1 VADLCV
7 YGATGFTGKL
17 VVAELRR
24 RGVEAVLSARSEE
37 RLRALGT
44 GWELRP
50 ARVEDPESLRAA
62 FRGCRTVLTCA
73 GPFTFYGGPVIEAA
87 LDVGAHV
94 LDTTGEQPYMQ
105 RVFEHMDGPARER
118 EVALV
123 PAAGFDYVPGDLAAA
138 LAARDAGGGP
148 LRRVTLA
155 YAIAGLGMSR
165 GTMRSALE
173 MLGSE
178 DVEYVDGDWRRAPT
192 IPQRGEFA
200 FPAPLGRRPVARYPG
215 GEVVTVPRH
224 VDTREVVQRIT
235 TSTFAPHPL
244 LTAVFPVLGAARSL
258 PLVGPALDSAIGAL
272 PEGPDEE
279 ARRRAAFTIVAEA
292 EPENGAAAKRV
303 TVRGHDVYGLTAVI
317 AVHAALLTL
326 EPSFDRTGAL
336 APAQAFDVDAF
347 LAHLAPHGLSL
358 EH

>member
-17 VVAELRR
+17 VVAELQR
-24 RGVEAVLSARSEE
+24 RGVEAVLSGRSEE
-37 RLRALGT
+37 KLRALGT

-50 ARVEDPESLRAA
+50 AQVEDPESLRAA
-62 FRGCRTVLTCA
+62 FRGCRAVLTCA

-87 LDVGAHV
+87 LDAGAHV
-94 LDTTGEQPYMQ
+94 LDTTGEQTYMQ
-105 RVFEHMDGPARER
+105 RVFEHMDAPARER
-118 EVALV
+118 EVALI
-123 PAAGFDYVPGDLAAA
+123 PAVGFDYVPGDLAAA

-148 LRRVTLA
+148 LRRMTLA
-155 YAIAGLGMSR
+155 YAVAGFGATR

-178 DVEYVDGDWRRAPT
+178 DLEYVDGDWRPAPA

-200 FPAPLGRRPVARYPG
+200 FPAPLGRQAVARYPG

-235 TSTFAPHPL
+235 TSTFVPHPL
-244 LTAVFPVLGAARSL
+244 LTAVFPAVGAARSV
-258 PLVGPALDSAIGAL
+258 PLLGPGIDALIGRL
-272 PEGPDEE
+272 PEGPGEE

-292 EPENGAAAKRV
+292 EPESGAPARV
-303 TVRGHDVYGLTAVI
+303 TVRGTDVYGLTAVI

-326 EPSFDRTGAL
+326 EPAFTATGAL

-347 LAHLAPHGLSL
+347 LAHLAPHGLSV
-358 EH
+358 ER